1 MSSER
6 LPKSKELGNHIA
18 ADLSAQTLLQSIQGT
33 FTQSSATPPAQPP
46 AHLPEHTNAYRDLS
60 QTGDSFL
67 PGLAAGF
74 SDFFSVNG
82 KTEEDISDVV

>member
-1 MSSER
+1 M
-6 LPKSKELGNHIA
+6 
-18 ADLSAQTLLQSIQGT
+18 QGMT
-33 FTQSSATPPAQPP
+33 VTQSSGTPPEHPP
-46 AHLPEHTNAYRDLS
+46 AHLPEHTNAYRGLS

-82 KTEEDISDVV
+82 KTEEDISDAV